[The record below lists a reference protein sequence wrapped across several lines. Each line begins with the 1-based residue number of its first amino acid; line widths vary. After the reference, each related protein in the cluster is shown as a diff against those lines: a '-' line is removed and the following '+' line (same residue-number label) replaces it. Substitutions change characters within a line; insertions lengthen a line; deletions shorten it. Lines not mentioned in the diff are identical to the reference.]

1 MWYTD
6 WLNEVV
12 APEKVWFEK
21 SLQFIKKAFPKIEET
36 DFRLMIY
43 VLYEH
48 YSDMS
53 LASLIAQLYGLNP
66 MDVYFEKEKFIQ
78 REKYDEQAV
87 KKYEAKLRESGFYDW
102 IKDTE

>member
-43 VLYEH
+43 VLHKH
-48 YSDMS
+48 YSGMN
-53 LASLIAQLYGLNP
+53 LATLIAQLYGLNP
-66 MDVYFEKEKFIQ
+66 MDIYFGKEKFIQ
-78 REKYDEQAV
+78 REKYDKQTIEQ
-87 KKYEAKLRESGFYDW
+87 YEARLRESGFYDW
-102 IKDTE
+102 AAEEE

>member
-6 WLNEVV
+6 WLNEIVD
-12 APEKVWFEK
+12 PDKVRHYK
-21 SLQFIKKAFPKIEET
+21 SIQFIKKAFPKIEET
-36 DFRLMIY
+36 DFRLMTY

-48 YSDMS
+48 YSGMN

-78 REKYDEQAV
+78 REKYDEQTIQR
-87 KKYEAKLRESGFYDW
+87 YEAQLRESGFYDW
-102 IKDTE
+102 AAEEE

>member
-6 WLNEVV
+6 WLNKVV

-43 VLYEH
+43 VLHEY
-48 YSDMS
+48 YSNMN
-53 LASLIAQLYGLNP
+53 LATLIAHLYGLNP
-66 MDVYFEKEKFIQ
+66 MDIYFGKEKFIQ
-78 REKYDEQAV
+78 REKYDEKTIQQ
-87 KKYEAKLRESGFYDW
+87 YEAQLRESGFYDW
-102 IKDTE
+102 AAEEE